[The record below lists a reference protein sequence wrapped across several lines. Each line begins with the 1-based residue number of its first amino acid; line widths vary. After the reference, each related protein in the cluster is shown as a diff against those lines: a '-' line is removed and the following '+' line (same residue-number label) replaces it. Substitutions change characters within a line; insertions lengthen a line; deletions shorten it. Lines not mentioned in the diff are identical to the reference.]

1 VPVQLGQMRRAVW
14 YKGAYEIVN
23 DAYIETNLLL
33 QEAQRGWESTIRM
46 NTALVEDMEKQ
57 DRFYTWVI
65 PIGTAVSLVIGF
77 IFGQLI

>member
-1 VPVQLGQMRRAVW
+1 MPAQLGQMRRAIW
-14 YKGAYEIVN
+14 YKAAYEIVN
-23 DAYIETNLLL
+23 DAFIETNLLL
-33 QEAQRGWESTIRM
+33 QEAQRGWE
-46 NTALVEDMEKQ
+46 NTMRISKALVEDMEKQ